1 MKQIKMALIFCGIL
15 FLQITVCAQAK
26 KGNPKKEEVKI
37 ISTNKR
43 AVIMLDGFFTPNI
56 TKRLLQQIT
65 ANQLADVKKNSSEDA
80 YPDCIK
86 QKLEYNPAKP
96 DEDAGEVTLK
106 SLKLYRIATFDNI
119 RNGENFGQ
127 QSILKAPA
135 KENKNIGG
143 DCSYTK
149 DFYIIIPTNAI
160 EILK

>member
-1 MKQIKMALIFCGIL
+1 MKQIKMALICCSIF
-15 FLQITVCAQAK
+15 FLQIAVCAQPK
-26 KGNPKKEEVKI
+26 KVNPKNEEVKI

-43 AVIMLDGFFTPNI
+43 AVFMLDGFFTPNI
-56 TKRLLQQIT
+56 TKKILKQIT
-65 ANQLADVKKNSSEDA
+65 ASQLADVKKNSSEDA

-96 DEDAGEVTLK
+96 DEDAVTLK

-127 QSILKAPA
+127 QSILIAPA
-135 KENKNIGG
+135 KDNKNIGG